1 MALTRRPAV
10 AARERVERFPPS
22 SSRIGLKRIP
32 NVSWTPVATK
42 RTVKAAAR
50 ADRLPGAAGSRRRSD
65 IRSAA
70 LAPQRLWEK
79 RRGAVGPMGSE
90 SERHTAGAWVARA
103 AQDAALRVDL
113 DQLDGASAAPRRE
126 RFDRVTS
133 L

>member
-1 MALTRRPAV
+1 
-10 AARERVERFPPS
+10 
-22 SSRIGLKRIP
+22 
-32 NVSWTPVATK
+32 
-42 RTVKAAAR
+42 
-50 ADRLPGAAGSRRRSD
+50 LPGAAGWRRRSD

-133 L
+133 LGQLPPRRLGDPPLEPDDHRLSQRHGVRAGEAEP